1 MAKRLR
7 GKSLSHGK
15 RQSTNATFSVD
26 AVSGLFDRD
35 KTKQEMYDDYFKTGN
50 FHPDVWTQETVIRDE
65 NNSLS
70 LYDEVVAGL
79 SVPKS
84 SLKIYKK

>member
-1 MAKRLR
+1 MVMAKRLR

-26 AVSGLFDRD
+26 AVSGLFDRNKKFSTTD
-35 KTKQEMYDDYFKTGN
+35 EIFNSDM
-50 FHPDVWTQETVIRDE
+50 WTRETVIRDE
-65 NNSLS
+65 KNNLS

-79 SVPKS
+79 SVPRS
-84 SLKIYKK
+84 GLKDL